1 VAGSIAKH
9 VTDEQPVALDDA
21 SRAADRPGLRRAL
34 DYVREG
40 DMLVVWKLDRLGRP
54 LAGRL
59 KSLRGWWSSR
69 PCAGPIHSFRLG
81 SRPRCIRSAWE
92 F

>member
-1 VAGSIAKH
+1 M
-9 VTDEQPVALDDA
+9 

-54 LAGRL
+54 LAGVTALASLDL
-59 KSLRGWWSSR
+59 KAPESSTR
-69 PCAGPIHSFRLG
+69 HR
-81 SRPRCIRSAWE
+81 
-92 F
+92 

>member
-1 VAGSIAKH
+1 MAGSIAKH
-9 VTDEQPVALDDA
+9 VSDEQPVALDDA
-21 SRAADRPGLRRAL
+21 SRAADRRSLL

-54 LAGRL
+54 LAGLL

-69 PCAGPIHSFRLG
+69 PCA
-81 SRPRCIRSAWE
+81 
-92 F
+92 